1 VQATLPVNKRK
12 FGQASQPLNH
22 QKIFEGIKA
31 ISRKERADE
40 TSKPPRKNMERIEGE
55 AELLLPLFKEAGGK
69 VIALLEGGAD
79 DCVGRNAIPLRCGL
93 VLSPF
98 G

>member
-1 VQATLPVNKRK
+1 
-12 FGQASQPLNH
+12 
-22 QKIFEGIKA
+22 
-31 ISRKERADE
+31 
-40 TSKPPRKNMERIEGE
+40 MERIEGE